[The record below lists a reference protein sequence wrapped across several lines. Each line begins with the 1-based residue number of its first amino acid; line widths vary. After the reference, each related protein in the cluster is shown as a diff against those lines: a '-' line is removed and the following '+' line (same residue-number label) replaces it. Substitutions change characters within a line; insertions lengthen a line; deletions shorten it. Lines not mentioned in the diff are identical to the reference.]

1 MYRTFKEIEDAVLAR
16 GTIKKLALAASA
28 DDVALE
34 AVVRAV
40 RNGIVEA
47 QLIGDAEATKKILKD
62 LGENPADYRIT
73 DEPDPIKAV
82 RLACERV
89 KNGEADMPMKGLMQS
104 QDYLR
109 AILDKS
115 FGFMPEKGMLT
126 EATTFEFDGRLIT
139 ATDCAVVIAPDYD
152 EKVKIIKNAVKF
164 VNALGCECPKVAAIT
179 PVEIVN
185 PKIPSTV
192 DAAMLAVANRRG
204 QIKDCIV
211 DGPLALDNAIS
222 AASSQHKGIVSEVA
236 GCADILLL
244 PDLDAGNLMLKAII
258 YMMNTV
264 SSSNIIGTNV
274 PVVMTSRS
282 DMPENK
288 YNSILTAVIR
298 A

>member
-73 DEPDPIKAV
+73 DEPDPIRAV

>member
-1 MYRTFKEIEDAVLAR
+1 MFTTFKEIEKAV
-16 GTIKKLALAASA
+16 IDKKNPKRLVLAASA

-34 AVVRAV
+34 SVVRAQ
-40 RNGIVEA
+40 RNGIVVA
-47 QLIGDAEATKKILKD
+47 QLVGDAAKTAEYLKA
-62 LGENPADYRIT
+62 LGEDPADYEIT
-73 DEPDPIKAV
+73 DEPNPIKAV
-82 RLACERV
+82 KIACERV
-89 KNGEADMPMKGLMQS
+89 QQGKADMPMKGLMQS
-104 QDYLR
+104 GDYLR

-115 FGFMPEKGMLT
+115 YGFLPEKGMLT
-126 EATTFEFDGRLIT
+126 EATVFEYGGKLIT
-139 ATDCAVVIAPDYD
+139 ATDCAVVIAPDYS
-152 EKVKIIKNAVKF
+152 EKVKIIDNAVLF
-164 VNALGCECPKVAAIT
+164 VKALGVETPKVAVIT

-204 QIKDCIV
+204 QIKNCIV

-222 AASSQHKGIVSEVA
+222 AESAAHKGIVSDVA
-236 GCADILLL
+236 GDADILLL
-244 PDLDAGNLMLKAII
+244 PDLDSGNLMLKAVI

-264 SSSNIIGTNV
+264 SSSNIIGTLV

-282 DMPENK
+282 DTPENK

>member
-1 MYRTFKEIEDAVLAR
+1 MYRTFKEIEQAVIAR
-16 GTIKKLALAASA
+16 NGKKRLALAASA

-34 AVVRAV
+34 SVVRAR
-40 RNGIVEA
+40 RNGIVEP
-47 QLIGDAEATKKILKD
+47 QLIGDAKKTAEILVT
-62 LGENPADYRIT
+62 LGEDPKDYEII
-73 DEPDPIKAV
+73 DEPDALKAV
-82 RLACERV
+82 RIACQRV
-89 KNGEADMPMKGLMQS
+89 KDGQADMPMKGLMQS
-104 QDYLR
+104 GDYLR

-115 FGFMPEKGMLT
+115 FGFLPERGMLT
-126 EATTFEFDGRLIT
+126 EATVFEYDNRLIT
-139 ATDCAVVIAPDYD
+139 ATDCAVVIAPDYA
-152 EKVKIIKNAVKF
+152 EKVKIINNAVKF
-164 VNALGCECPKVAAIT
+164 QKALGYELPKVAAVT

-185 PKIPSTV
+185 PKIPSTI

-204 QIKDCIV
+204 QIKGCIV

-222 AASSQHKGIVSEVA
+222 LESARHKGIESEVA

-264 SSSNIIGTNV
+264 SSSNIIGTLV

-282 DMPENK
+282 DTPENK